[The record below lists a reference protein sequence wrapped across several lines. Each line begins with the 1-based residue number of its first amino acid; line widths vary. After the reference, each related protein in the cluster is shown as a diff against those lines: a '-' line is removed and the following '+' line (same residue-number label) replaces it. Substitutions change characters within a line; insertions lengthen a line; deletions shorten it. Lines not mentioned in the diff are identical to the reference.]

1 VKGRTEV
8 SVLKRVCKDCISA
21 KKAKVKLRCSHT
33 VCEECISQY
42 AATHF
47 SNNMSYEYLAFCS
60 ACKKKE
66 KIRKVAYK
74 V

>member
-1 VKGRTEV
+1 VKGRAEV
-8 SVLKRVCKDCISA
+8 AVPKRVCKDCA
-21 KKAKVKLRCSHT
+21 EGKKAKVKLECSHT

-47 SNNMSYEYLAFCS
+47 SNNMPYGYLAFCS

-66 KIRKVAYK
+66 KISKAVYN